1 MATLKTP
8 VYSEEFINICLKMKA
23 YNAKTYLRQIL
34 SDLEPKLG
42 KEILRLQRVK
52 SKDDSS
58 NSELVLVV
66 LGNHILTIKN
76 LQKELEQSE
85 SKFQQYEQIES

>member
-1 MATLKTP
+1 
-8 VYSEEFINICLKMKA
+8 MKA

-76 LQKELEQSE
+76 FQKELEQSE

>member
-1 MATLKTP
+1 
-8 VYSEEFINICLKMKA
+8 MKA

-58 NSELVLVV
+58 NSEQVLVV

>member
-1 MATLKTP
+1 
-8 VYSEEFINICLKMKA
+8 MKA

>member
-1 MATLKTP
+1 
-8 VYSEEFINICLKMKA
+8 MKA

-85 SKFQQYEQIES
+85 SKFQQYEKIES